1 MLLRFRPHNSTLG
14 KLTLFP
20 TAEILNSNNPSKTV
34 PTHSDATVVGA
45 GIHGLICPVHPRVA
59 NPEADLQISI
69 FEKSSKLQWKI
80 GESTLPLFAQ
90 WAKGLGLRGEYL
102 LHLFGIKDGL
112 EFYILDRQNPR
123 KYKEFCNNGPP
134 PFLLLGYQVEH
145 SISELLLTLFTQHNG
160 VNVWHGHQTDVQ
172 KTVLGFDGD
181 VIPIKNVSN
190 KSEVV
195 TRSPLLVGG
204 TGRFRQYSSKVS
216 RVKHFKGFNTDAF
229 WGYCQCEDEAH
240 LKHFTAS
247 HTNHMCFP
255 EGWHSLPN
263 AMDMINYLLDHA
275 KANSPND
282 EIPSALELAQM
293 FGCSPKWVYSIGF
306 SVRDDIVYP
315 DLSSYGNS
323 EGERHFRYWSKKYKK
338 IGPQLTYQT
347 QVVSGPGWVTV
358 GDGIGFTNPL
368 HSPGITSGM
377 ATGVFAADLTAAAI
391 KVKNE
396 EERKA
401 LWSRYDEYCANTIT
415 SLHIMNIVS
424 STIHLSCSPALKTFN
439 YNCFR
444 VPILAACVS
453 LMWQFMVAIAPP
465 GYTFGHIGY
474 VLPLKKYT
482 KYNLNWVW
490 GSQAQTLRVG
500 GQYFRAPF
508 LTHILP
514 GPRVCQGLVIP
525 PLQAR
530 AHSLSERPSDEVIE
544 DIIHFSEEVRI
555 EAMAENRFPLDGTVS
570 SEISIVNWWVFLFLS
585 FSKEAL
591 KNKLQDVF
599 TNVCSNCGTWAAVR
613 GDWRKCYT
621 CSVIRPQ
628 EECDITWN
636 PPLVERELQV
646 AEQKAKAEQEA
657 MAMKE
662 ESMPMKQDSM
672 PMKQE
677 GMGMMK

>member
-1 MLLRFRPHNSTLG
+1 MSPAINSV
-14 KLTLFP
+14 P

-34 PTHSDATVVGA
+34 LPTLTPPSSAPA
-45 GIHGLICPVHPRVA
+45 FHGLIYAVHARVA
-59 NPEADLQISI
+59 NPEADLQISV
-69 FEKSSKLQWKI
+69 FEKSGKPQWK
-80 GESTLPLFAQ
+80 

-102 LHLFGIKDGL
+102 LRLFGIKDGL
-112 EFYILDRQNPR
+112 EFYISTGRILG

-134 PFLLLGYQVEH
+134 PFLLLGYQVER
-145 SISELLLTLFTQHNG
+145 SISELLLTLFAQRNG
-160 VNVWHGHQTDVQ
+160 VNVWHGHQADVQ
-172 KTVLGFDGD
+172 KTD

-195 TRSPLLVGG
+195 TRSPLLVDG

-216 RVKHFKGFNTDAF
+216 RVKRFEGFNTDAF
-229 WGYCQCEDEAH
+229 WGYWQCEDED
-240 LKHFTAS
+240 AS

-255 EGWHSLPN
+255 EGWVWMIRLLSWEGTPLPN
-263 AMDMINYLLDHA
+263 LMDMINYLLDHA
-275 KANSPND
+275 QANSPND
-282 EIPSALELAQM
+282 EIPSTNELAQM

-306 SVRDDIVYP
+306 SVRDDIV
-315 DLSSYGNS
+315 LVQ
-323 EGERHFRYWSKKYKK
+323 EYKK
-338 IGPQLTYQT
+338 IGAVMSHFTLINEPYGPGTTWAIRKQLTYQT

-401 LWSRYDEYCANTIT
+401 LWSRYDEYCANAVT
-415 SLHIMNIVS
+415 SLHIMNI
-424 STIHLSCSPALKTFN
+424 FN

-444 VPILAACVS
+444 VPILAARVS
-453 LMWQFMVAIAPP
+453 LMWQFTVAIAPP
-465 GYTFGHIGY
+465 GYTLGHIGY

-482 KYNLNWVW
+482 EYNLNWVW
-490 GSQAQTLRVG
+490 GSQVPEYVKVSRYALSKLE
-500 GQYFRAPF
+500 P
-508 LTHILP
+508 
-514 GPRVCQGLVIP
+514 IP
-525 PLQAR
+525 
-530 AHSLSERPSDEVIE
+530 LSERPSDEVVE
-544 DIIHFSEEVRI
+544 DIIRFSEEVRI
-555 EAMAENRFPLDGTVS
+555 KAMAENRFPTRWNG
-570 SEISIVNWWVFLFLS
+570 LFRNFDRQLNYD
-585 FSKEAL
+585 EV
-591 KNKLQDVF
+591 KNELQDVF

-621 CSVIRPQ
+621 CGVIRPQ

-657 MAMKE
+657 MAMKQ

>member
-14 KLTLFP
+14 KLTPFP
-20 TAEILNSNNPSKTV
+20 TPEILNSNNPSKTV
-34 PTHSDATVVGA
+34 PIHSDATVVGA
-45 GIHGLICPVHPRVA
+45 GIHGLICPVHP
-59 NPEADLQISI
+59 ISV
-69 FEKSSKLQWKI
+69 FEKSGKLQWKI

-90 WAKGLGLRGEYL
+90 WAKGLVQRPQYL
-102 LHLFGIKDGL
+102 LRLFGIKNRGNTKG
-112 EFYILDRQNPR
+112 FVTT
-123 KYKEFCNNGPP
+123 
-134 PFLLLGYQVEH
+134 FLLLGYQVER
-145 SISELLLTLFTQHNG
+145 SISELLLTLAQRNG
-160 VNVWHGHQTDVQ
+160 VNVWHGHQADVQ

-195 TRSPLLVGG
+195 TRSPLLVDG
-204 TGRFRQYSSKVS
+204 TGRFRQYSSNSLS
-216 RVKHFKGFNTDAF
+216 RQAPRMLQHRCLL
-229 WGYCQCEDEAH
+229 GYWQCEDEN
-240 LKHFTAS
+240 AS

-255 EGWHSLPN
+255 EGWVWMIRLLSWEGTPLPN
-263 AMDMINYLLDHA
+263 LMDMILYLLDHA
-275 KANSPND
+275 QANSPND
-282 EIPSALELAQM
+282 EIPSTNELAQM

-323 EGERHFRYWSKKYKK
+323 EGERRFRYWSKKYKK
-338 IGPQLTYQT
+338 IGAVMSHFTLINEPYGPGTTWAIRKQLTYQT

-358 GDGIGFTNPL
+358 GDGIGLTNPL

-401 LWSRYDEYCANTIT
+401 LWSRYDEYCANAVT
-415 SLHIMNIVS
+415 SLHIMNI
-424 STIHLSCSPALKTFN
+424 FN

-444 VPILAACVS
+444 VPILAARVS
-453 LMWQFMVAIAPP
+453 LMWQFTVAIAPP
-465 GYTFGHIGY
+465 GYTLGHIGY

-482 KYNLNWVW
+482 EYNLNWVPEYVKV
-490 GSQAQTLRVG
+490 SRYALSKLE
-500 GQYFRAPF
+500 P
-508 LTHILP
+508 
-514 GPRVCQGLVIP
+514 IP
-525 PLQAR
+525 
-530 AHSLSERPSDEVIE
+530 LSERPSDEVVE
-544 DIIHFSEEVRI
+544 DIIRFSEEVRMK
-555 EAMAENRFPLDGTVS
+555 AMAENRFPTRWNG
-570 SEISIVNWWVFLFLS
+570 LFRNFDRQLNYD
-585 FSKEAL
+585 EV
-591 KNKLQDVF
+591 KNELQDVF

-621 CSVIRPQ
+621 CGVIRPQ

-636 PPLVERELQV
+636 PPTRRAGALASV

-657 MAMKE
+657 MAMKQ